1 MFNVSELHNIQTDMK
16 ERLNNLLSFDDIDD
30 TLKEEIPRLISNIKK
45 IEEELQWIESQA
57 G

>member
-30 TLKEEIPRLISNIKK
+30 TLKEEIPRLVSNIKK
-45 IEEELQWIESQA
+45 IEEELQWIEAQA